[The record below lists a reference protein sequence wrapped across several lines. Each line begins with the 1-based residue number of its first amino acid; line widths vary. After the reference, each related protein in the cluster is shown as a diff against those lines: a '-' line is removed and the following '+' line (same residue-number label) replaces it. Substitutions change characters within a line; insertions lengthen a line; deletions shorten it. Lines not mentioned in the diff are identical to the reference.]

1 MRNKRKAS
9 PTPRHISS
17 PRNKRARYHRYA
29 VVSSDEEDISADERE
44 VASDE
49 EYEINGILDETESH
63 YLIDWVGNYSPSW
76 EPKENA
82 SPEAIQAWE
91 EKKREQEQ
99 PAAEGSGVS
108 TGQSS
113 TQSPRSIPDECAET
127 PAQETVPPRP
137 SDSPL
142 FVPHEAG
149 LETQLREINEPP
161 LSSLPVGGSSQSLV
175 DPKSPTKPQHQSVF
189 DSFPRASIPREYLL
203 PGESGEP
210 PIQNDGSI
218 VTELHRG
225 TEDHIAEE
233 IGEDSGSSRE
243 RQNTIVQPSPRTEIP
258 ETPSIPF
265 IVPHSQLLPAGT
277 QVGTL
282 GSQLYL
288 NSASSSSILA
298 STLPARTSPVNW
310 DSLRSNLSSV
320 FANTTPN
327 YPSGYSRTHLLE
339 SASANTST
347 SQPFTTPA
355 ARAVADS
362 TGISS
367 IASPSQASLLNTL
380 FIPREFPILS
390 RNKPGNTAR
399 GLSPNAPSLR
409 PLATQ
414 SPSTP
419 ARMDDQSQKKP
430 GSSLAETMEKYSH
443 IEGSTPQEKIM
454 NLYARV
460 REKSTIE
467 TLQNEASATPSSP
480 GDIEASEPPPAPE
493 TVAPL
498 SVRVDKEPPHVDA
511 VRELVPETSLEE
523 TEAPTHI
530 SETVH
535 TIHPSALT
543 MDPIEKKV
551 PGSVDLGPSEFAVT
565 LPMDSRVKD
574 DYGRVLQESKEVLG
588 TVLSGLKNSSE
599 SELERAAS
607 SLQQVLER
615 LSNVATHPDIN
626 VAEHMKDAN
635 SKLDEEAGW
644 ADYSSAKFHLL
655 NYLTKAAS
663 AQDIHLVIMVRREK
677 TQRIVERYLQ
687 GRGFSYTRA
696 REEMGSGTNVEV
708 SMAKGALSFGV
719 QLAQSD
725 GIVETYKAPSA
736 IIALDSSLNTKN
748 PSVEHMRT
756 TFARNGHLLP
766 VIRLMVANSSEHV
779 ELCCPGPPTTKHLS
793 KILRCSGKLYDI
805 VGELQDDALGVHED
819 ADEIMASLLSE
830 NFNASWSLPLVEPLR
845 QGTLDEPSQD
855 GEHFDVEDTIP
866 GTSVAQKRGFEED
879 SLEPTSKK
887 ARVDESQDISQVTVS
902 SKAASQSL
910 DSQIQFLEQSLIQM
924 RAENAT
930 EIQNLRKEV
939 AEARARL
946 LERDRVLE
954 TLQHRYET
962 RTKDLHTIRRE
973 RDRLLENKTNSEQR
987 IKKQN
992 EEIAKLKDERTLLKQ
1007 ELAQA
1012 REALKTGGGDM
1023 AELEKAREENRRLTT
1038 ENTALERKADV
1049 ASKQAEYTREQY
1061 QTASNAAAH
1070 SGNELRAL
1078 REENEILKRKV
1089 AGEATRLRELNI
1101 KNDETRHL
1109 ARIAELE
1116 SLLTVREDILQRKE
1130 DELREMRKNRP
1141 STRSTSTQP
1150 RSPKLNAGNYSRPG
1164 SPGIN
1169 NNGSNFPPGR
1179 GSALRSVLM

>member
-9 PTPRHISS
+9 PTPRHNSS
-17 PRNKRARYHRYA
+17 PRNKKARNHRYTVA
-29 VVSSDEEDISADERE
+29 SSDEENSSANERE

-49 EYEINGILDETESH
+49 EYEINGILDETKTH
-63 YLIDWVGNYSPSW
+63 YLIDWVGNYTPSW

-82 SPEAIQAWE
+82 SPEAIQVWE

-99 PAAEGSGVS
+99 PFAAGRDVS

-113 TQSPRSIPDECAET
+113 PQSPRPFSDECAET
-127 PAQETVPPRP
+127 PVPETVPPQP
-137 SDSPL
+137 SSSPL
-142 FVPHEAG
+142 FVPQEAG
-149 LETQLREINEPP
+149 LETQLEEINEPP
-161 LSSLPVGGSSQSLV
+161 LSSLPAGIPSQALL
-175 DPKSPTKPQHQSVF
+175 DLKSPTRTQHQDVF
-189 DSFPRASIPREYLL
+189 DSYPRASIPPEYLL
-203 PGESGEP
+203 PGEFGEP
-210 PIQNDGSI
+210 PIQDEALI
-218 VTELHRG
+218 VTGSAGG
-225 TEDHIAEE
+225 TEDHISGE
-233 IGEDSGSSRE
+233 IIEDSVSSRE
-243 RQNTIVQPSPRTEIP
+243 RLNTIVQPSPRTEIP
-258 ETPSIPF
+258 ETPSNPF
-265 IVPHSQLLPAGT
+265 IIPHSQLLPAGA

-282 GSQLYL
+282 GSQLLL
-288 NSASSSSILA
+288 NSASSSSILS
-298 STLPARTSPVNW
+298 STLPARTSPVNVH
-310 DSLRSNLSSV
+310 SLRSNSSTAPV
-320 FANTTPN
+320 NTAPN
-327 YPSGYSRTHLLE
+327 YPLGYSQTHLLDP
-339 SASANTST
+339 ASANS
-347 SQPFTTPA
+347 SIGLSFTTPA

-367 IASPSQASLLNTL
+367 SASPSQGSLINRSLISSEL
-380 FIPREFPILS
+380 PFLS
-390 RNKPGNTAR
+390 RRTPGNTDG
-399 GLSPNAPSLR
+399 GLRRDAPSSH
-409 PLATQ
+409 PLATRF
-414 SPSTP
+414 PSTP
-419 ARMDDQSQKKP
+419 ARMDDQNQSKQ

-443 IEGSTPQEKIM
+443 IEGSTPQEKIR

-467 TLQNEASATPSSP
+467 TLQIEASATPSSP

-498 SVRVDKEPPHVDA
+498 SVRVDKVPSHVDP

-523 TEAPTHI
+523 TEAQTHI
-530 SETVH
+530 SETVQ

-543 MDPIEKKV
+543 MDPIEEKA
-551 PGSVDLGPSEFAVT
+551 PGSVDLGPSEFAVP

-574 DYGRVLQESKEVLG
+574 DYGRALQESKEVLESV
-588 TVLSGLKNSSE
+588 TSGLKNGLQ

-615 LSNVATHPDIN
+615 LSNVTTHPDIN
-626 VAEHMKDAN
+626 VAEHMKDTN

-655 NYLTKAAS
+655 NYLIKAAS
-663 AQDIHLVIMVRREK
+663 AHDIHLVVMVRREK
-677 TQRIVERYLQ
+677 TRRIVERYLQ

-708 SMAKGALSFGV
+708 SMVKGALSFGV

-766 VIRLMVANSSEHV
+766 IIRLMVANSSEHV
-779 ELCCPGPPTTKHLS
+779 ELCCPGPPTAKHLS
-793 KILRCSGKLYDI
+793 TILRYSGKLYDI

-819 ADEIMASLLSE
+819 ADEIIACLLSD
-830 NFNASWSLPLVEPLR
+830 NFNTSWSLPLVEPLR

-855 GEHFDVEDTIP
+855 GEHLDVEDNNP
-866 GTSVAQKRGFEED
+866 GTSVAQKRGFVED
-879 SLEPTSKK
+879 SIEPTSKK
-887 ARVDESQDISQVTVS
+887 ARMGESQEISQVTVS

-910 DSQIQFLEQSLIQM
+910 DSQIQFLDQNLIQM
-924 RAENAT
+924 RSENAT
-930 EIQNLRKEV
+930 EIQKLGKLL
-939 AEARARL
+939 AEAQARL
-946 LERDRVLE
+946 LEREKVLE

-973 RDRLLENKTNSEQR
+973 RDRLLENKTNAEQR

-992 EEIAKLKDERTLLKQ
+992 EEIGKLKDERTLLKQ

-1012 REALKTGGGDM
+1012 REDLKTGGGDI
-1023 AELEKAREENRRLTT
+1023 AELEKAREETRRLTA

-1078 REENEILKRKV
+1078 RDENEILKRKV
-1089 AGEATRLRELNI
+1089 AGEVTRLRELNI
-1101 KNDETRHL
+1101 KNDESRHL
-1109 ARIAELE
+1109 LRISELE
-1116 SLLTVREDILQRKE
+1116 SLLSVREDLLQKKE
-1130 DELREMRKNRP
+1130 DELREIRKNRP

-1169 NNGSNFPPGR
+1169 NGSNFPPGR